1 MRPLL
6 ALILSLFFIT
16 AHAAD
21 ADLHAIAP
29 YPAKALALS
38 DMSGKKFD
46 LASYRGRVVLVN
58 FWATYCPPCL
68 KEMPSME
75 RLQKRMAGKPFAI
88 LSVNVG
94 EQNSDVQAFLKQV
107 PVTFP
112 ILMDRD
118 ASRLKAWKAFALP
131 SSFVVDAQGR
141 VRYVM
146 FGGTEWDE
154 PDALGKLMA
163 LLPAR

>member
-1 MRPLL
+1 MRLLL
-6 ALILSLFFIT
+6 ALILGLFVVF

-21 ADLHAIAP
+21 TGLHAVTP
-29 YPAKALALS
+29 YPAPALALT
-38 DMSGKKFD
+38 DINGKKLD

-75 RLQKRMAGKPFAI
+75 RLKKRMDGKPFAI
-88 LSVNVG
+88 FSVNVG
-94 EQNSDVQAFLKQV
+94 EQNSDVQAFLKQI

-118 ASRLKAWKAFALP
+118 ASRLKTWKAFALP

-141 VRYVM
+141 VRYAM

-154 PDALGKLMA
+154 ADSMDKLKA
-163 LLPAR
+163 LLPAH

>member
-1 MRPLL
+1 MRLL
-6 ALILSLFFIT
+6 LVLIFCLFVVF

-21 ADLHAIAP
+21 TGLHAVTPYRAP
-29 YPAKALALS
+29 ALALT
-38 DMSGKKFD
+38 DIGGKKLD

-75 RLQKRMAGKPFAI
+75 RLKKRMAGKPFAI
-88 LSVNVG
+88 FSVNVG
-94 EQNSDVQAFLKQV
+94 EQNSDVQAFLKQI

-118 ASRLKAWKAFALP
+118 ASRLKTWKAFALP

-141 VRYVM
+141 VRYAM

-154 PDALGKLMA
+154 PDSMNKLKA
-163 LLPAR
+163 LLPAH

>member
-1 MRPLL
+1 MRVLL
-6 ALILSLFFIT
+6 AFTLSLFIVF

-21 ADLHAIAP
+21 TGLHAVTP
-29 YPAKALALS
+29 YPAQALALS
-38 DMSGKKFD
+38 DMNGKKFD
-46 LASYRGRVVLVN
+46 LANYRGRVVLVN

-118 ASRLKAWKAFALP
+118 GIRLKAWKAFALP

-141 VRYVM
+141 VRYAM

-154 PDALGKLMA
+154 HDSMDKLTA
-163 LLPAR
+163 LLPTH

>member
-1 MRPLL
+1 MRLLL
-6 ALILSLFFIT
+6 ATILSLFLVT

-21 ADLHAIAP
+21 TDLRAVAP
-29 YPAKALALS
+29 SSAKSLVLT
-38 DMSGKKFD
+38 DMGGKKFD

-75 RLQKRMAGKPFAI
+75 RLQQRMKGKPFAI
-88 LSVNVG
+88 LAVDVG
-94 EQNSDVQAFLKQV
+94 EQNADVQAFMKQV

-112 ILMDRD
+112 VLMDRD
-118 ASRLKAWKAFALP
+118 ARHFKAWKAYALP

-141 VRYVM
+141 VRYVI